1 MRRRGSAAAQ
11 PEAAVWQLGRAAGL
25 AASLLLLERGL
36 TGAAGTPTEELRV
49 LGQLVQA
56 PADPV
61 APVIAVLALM
71 AEVLAGYL
79 LALLVLRSLSLLPGP
94 LGRLT
99 GRALLLASP
108 RMLHRLLDVLAG
120 GAMLAQATLVT
131 MPGSPSGREPIALH
145 HTTAAAPAA
154 CSRPAE
160 LGRGSGPAHAR
171 PGPRRSA
178 APLPPRLEGG
188 SSNATPRHTVTEG
201 DTLWEIAAARLPPA
215 ERSLPRVNRYWQP
228 LYRANRSVIGAD
240 PNLIRPGTHLDVP
253 IPGDDRQ

>member
-131 MPGSPSGREPIALH
+131 MQGVRRVVSRLPCTTRRRLLPRHAAGPPSWAAGAVRRTRGPALAGRRRHCRPGSKAGRPTRRPGIRSRRA
-145 HTTAAAPAA
+145 TPCGRSPRPA
-154 CSRPAE
+154 SRP
-160 LGRGSGPAHAR
+160 
-171 PGPRRSA
+171 
-178 APLPPRLEGG
+178 
-188 SSNATPRHTVTEG
+188 
-201 DTLWEIAAARLPPA
+201 
-215 ERSLPRVNRYWQP
+215 
-228 LYRANRSVIGAD
+228 
-240 PNLIRPGTHLDVP
+240 PN
-253 IPGDDRQ
+253 DRCHG